1 MNIVLNLIFVPMEST
16 ATNQTPSPS
25 STVDDDNG
33 DGVYTDEF
41 TKLPPDSPHSS
52 EDEDSVDFS
61 HEQGLRTIC
70 TFG

>member
-1 MNIVLNLIFVPMEST
+1 MEST